1 MKVTTLMA
9 KQMREDRKAGMLL
22 KLIAYKYGVGIGTVQ
37 RHTSKASHSL
47 QRRMES
53 DRYWK
58 RKEDPVKYR
67 AYLDRCKESSRRYRE
82 SLRNPEGN
90 P

>member
-22 KLIAYKYGVGIGTVQ
+22 KLIAYKYGVGINTVQ
-37 RHTSKASHSL
+37 RHTSEASRKL
-47 QRRMES
+47 QRKMEA

-67 AYLDRCKESSRRYRE
+67 KYLDRCRESSRRYSA
-82 SLRNPEGN
+82 SLRNPGGN
-90 P
+90 K